1 MYSRIRGGLVSVT
14 SKKRLLAKLKNKA
27 YRDAY
32 AAEHVKTT
40 TPLQIRTLREQRDW
54 TQGKLAAEAKTT
66 QTAISRTEDPNYGNL
81 TLNNLLKIAAALDVG
96 LVVKL
101 VPFSRLVKEFE
112 DLSPRAMS
120 AAPFME
126 ELSVLEAWAD
136 APYKMSTAEAGSM
149 NLSVVMT
156 YGSVGHYQHDIP
168 PLKLPARGEPFDLN
182 LPSPALNFPSP
193 SPLVARGDTSETG
206 LSRRER
212 LREVS

>member
-1 MYSRIRGGLVSVT
+1 MRVT
-14 SKKRLLAKLKNKA
+14 SRKRLLAKLKNKA

-32 AAEHVKTT
+32 TIEHVKTT
-40 TPLQIRTLREQRDW
+40 TPLQIRTVRGQHEW

-96 LVVKL
+96 LLVKL

-112 DLSPRAMS
+112 DLSPEAM
-120 AAPFME
+120 AAPSFME

-136 APYKMSTAEAGSM
+136 DTGVMSITSPEPM
-149 NLSVVMT
+149 KPSVVVT
-156 YGSVGHYQHDIP
+156 YSSVGRYQQDDR
-168 PLKLPARGEPFDLN
+168 PLKLPARGESFKM
-182 LPSPALNFPSP
+182 NFPELDFP
-193 SPLVARGDTSETG
+193 PPRPLVALDTTRGKTVITPQS
-206 LSRRER
+206 

>member
-1 MYSRIRGGLVSVT
+1 MSVT

-27 YRDAY
+27 YRNAY

-96 LVVKL
+96 LLVKL

-112 DLSPRAMS
+112 DLSPEAMS
-120 AAPFME
+120 APSFME
-126 ELSVLEAWAD
+126 DVSVLEAWAD
-136 APYKMSTAEAGSM
+136 STYAMNATGLESM
-149 NLSVVMT
+149 KPSLMVT
-156 YGSVGHYQHDIP
+156 YASVGHQQQDIP
-168 PLKLPARGEPFDLN
+168 PLKLPARGESFDLN
-182 LPSPALNFPSP
+182 LQSPTLNFPSP
-193 SPLVARGDTSETG
+193 RPLVARGETSETG
-206 LSRRER
+206 LSRREP